1 MPAALRLRLREGW
14 RRGGLAV
21 LCVGSGIVFA
31 VARWG
36 DDTVAGRFSLATDLA
51 IVFGYVAAV
60 FYGALP
66 IAADRERR
74 RALLA
79 ASSPT
84 RPVEWAI
91 GNALGAAV
99 LVGAAMVVF
108 LAAATVGTAA
118 AGGIATYETGGLNAK
133 GIFRL
138 PPPGD
143 EERTIDVREGV
154 QRLRLAL
161 RADPLGDVEGTSDVL
176 TVEANGKIHK
186 APFGHTMEIEVEP
199 GRLVLWNMTRGYD
212 VGVVIEDTRVLR
224 ADASFLGNSLSN
236 SFGPGLGAAALA
248 AFGAAMGA
256 LFTGPVAALVTALLL
271 LLASL
276 RGFLLEAAEY
286 GGTAQEQH
294 VHSAHPERPG
304 PDVEVRDASRAVI
317 AGLLTIVPDLHALD
331 GSGRVALGEWNGS
344 GGVYRASLYLLIALA
359 VAAMF
364 GGWGVHTRRLE

>member
-1 MPAALRLRLREGW
+1 MPAALRLRLTEGW
-14 RRGGLAV
+14 RRGGLA
-21 LCVGSGIVFA
+21 LLSVGSGIVFA
-31 VARWG
+31 IALWG
-36 DDTVAGRFSLATDLA
+36 GDTIPGRFSLATDLA
-51 IVFGYVAAV
+51 IVLGYVAAV
-60 FYGALP
+60 FYGAFP
-66 IAADRERR
+66 IAADREQRR
-74 RALLA
+74 SLLA

-84 RPVEWAI
+84 RPVEWAL
-91 GNALGAAV
+91 GNALGAAA

-108 LAAATVGTAA
+108 LTAATAGTVA
-118 AGGIATYETGGLNAK
+118 AGGIATYEIGGFDAK
-133 GIFRL
+133 GTIRL

-143 EERTIDVREGV
+143 KELAIDVREGV
-154 QRLRLAL
+154 RRLRLAL

-176 TVEANGKIHK
+176 TVEANGKVHK

-199 GRLVLWNMTRGYD
+199 GPLVLWNLTRGYD
-212 VGVVIEDTRVLR
+212 VGLVIEDTRVLR
-224 ADASFLGNSLSN
+224 AEASFLGNSLSS

-276 RGFLLEAAEY
+276 RGFLLEATQF

-294 VHSAHPERPG
+294 VHSAQPGQPE

-317 AGLLTIVPDLHALD
+317 ATLLLIVPKLHELD
-331 GSGRVALGEWNGS
+331 GYGRVALGEWNGLR
-344 GGVYRASLYLLIALA
+344 GADPAWWYVLIALA
-359 VAAMF
+359 VAAVF

>member
-1 MPAALRLRLREGW
+1 MLAALRLRLTEGW
-14 RRGGLAV
+14 RRGGLV
-21 LCVGSGIVFA
+21 LLLVGAGIVFA

-36 DDTVAGRFSLATDLA
+36 DDTVSGRFSLATDLA

-60 FYGALP
+60 FYGAFP

-84 RPVEWAI
+84 RPVAWAL
-91 GNALGAAV
+91 GNALGAAA
-99 LVGAAMVVF
+99 LVGAAVVVF
-108 LAAATVGTAA
+108 LAAATAGTAA
-118 AGGIATYETGGLNAK
+118 AGGIATYETGGFNAK

-138 PPPGD
+138 PPPGE

-176 TVEANGKIHK
+176 AVEANGKIHK

-212 VGVVIEDTRVLR
+212 VGIVIEDTRVLR
-224 ADASFLGNSLSN
+224 AEASFLGNSLLN
-236 SFGPGLGAAALA
+236 SVGPGLGAAALA
-248 AFGAAMGA
+248 SIGAAMGA

-276 RGFLLEAAEY
+276 SGFLLEAAQH
-286 GGTAQEQH
+286 GGTAREQH
-294 VHSAHPERPG
+294 EHAAHPKRPE
-304 PDVEVRDASRAVI
+304 PDAGVRDASRAFI
-317 AGLLTIVPDLHALD
+317 ATVLEFVPDLHKLD
-331 GSGRVALGEWNGS
+331 GYGRVALGEWNGL
-344 GGVYRASLYLLIALA
+344 GGAHPAWRHVLIALLS
-359 VAAMF
+359 AALL